1 MCRPTAR
8 QTNIEL
14 KNEPISCHLIFAR
27 IEAVSIQNEE
37 QDAHR
42 SRFYSLFQSKIGG
55 FASDQKNSID
65 LDDLILAYN
74 KPIFDINS
82 PKLASIQHFLG
93 HLSANS
99 IELSVY

>member
-1 MCRPTAR
+1 MIIRVKCY
-8 QTNIEL
+8 
-14 KNEPISCHLIFAR
+14 HLIYAR

-99 IELSVY
+99 IELSVC